1 MFISAHV
8 CLIASEII
16 RECHP
21 LELEPQMIVSC
32 RVGAEKQVH
41 CSQLSPERQICKV
54 TSAGGGQTNF
64 RSQIFSSME
73 S

>member
-8 CLIASEII
+8 CLIESKII

-32 RVGAEKQVH
+32 QVDAEKQVH
-41 CSQLSPERQICKV
+41 CSQLSPPWP
-54 TSAGGGQTNF
+54 
-64 RSQIFSSME
+64 
-73 S
+73 